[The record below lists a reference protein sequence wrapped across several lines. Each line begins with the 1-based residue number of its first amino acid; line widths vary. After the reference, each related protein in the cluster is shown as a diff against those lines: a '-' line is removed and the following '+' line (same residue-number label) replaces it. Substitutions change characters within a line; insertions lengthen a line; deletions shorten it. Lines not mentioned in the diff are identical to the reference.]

1 MKMTKLFAGVSAAA
15 LLAGAAF
22 ADDVTVNDVDATP
35 DGVAAGYQLA
45 EELDVADAAPST
57 DLEFT
62 VHPDSSTDWAGLGAA
77 ELTVTLT
84 GAVFDQNIVAG
95 NFSSGGTC
103 SVSGVTNGAAG
114 TSTATFAIADL
125 ADCDDSYVDGAYAA
139 GVDDDDMEFD
149 LPLLVTDNDVNF
161 TVAIE
166 RVSNGASIASITH
179 DANTATSAIDNF
191 IEATDAFDITIASD
205 ATTSSNDSVISLSD
219 SYDVL
224 INADDSTTNADVV
237 GSVVL
242 ALTGNIDLA
251 STAAAN
257 NAGQIDGIELTVT
270 IPDAT
275 GIASVTMTEGGG
287 GDTDTVAL
295 DTSNQAVFSLAAG
308 DATGDATL
316 GVADLIAGL
325 TITVDADTDTGT
337 VISNTAISLSAATD
351 FDAAPDLIDEST
363 SGSLDALDR
372 QGSNSPTFEW
382 VGDTNAS
389 TANVFRATGMGSTVP
404 VTRVTLTNSTNDMDD
419 EYLVSP
425 SGSVNNGELI
435 ITTADIENAVGG
447 AYGRADVSFSFEA
460 DGITVRRFMVTEG
473 VVSENSTDYNVGTDE
488 IGD

>member
-1 MKMTKLFAGVSAAA
+1 MNMTKLFAGVSAAA

-22 ADDVTVNDVDATP
+22 ADDVTVNNVDATA
-35 DGVAAGYQLA
+35 DGVSAGYQLA

-62 VHPDSSTDWAGLGAA
+62 VHPDSTTDWAGLGAA

-103 SVSGVTNGAAG
+103 SVTGVTNGAAG
-114 TSTATFAIADL
+114 TSTATFSIADL
-125 ADCDDSYVDGAYAA
+125 ADCDDSWVNGAYST
-139 GVDDDDMEFD
+139 GTDDDDMEFD
-149 LPLLVTDNDVNF
+149 LPILVTDNDVNF

-179 DANTATSAIDNF
+179 DATTATTAIDNF

-219 SYDVL
+219 GYDSL
-224 INADDSTTNADVV
+224 INADNLTAGADVV
-237 GSVVL
+237 GTVGL

-257 NAGQIDGIELTVT
+257 NAAQIDGIELTVT

-275 GIASVTMTEGGG
+275 GIASVTMAEGGQ
-287 GDTDTVAL
+287 DTDTVAL
-295 DTSNQAVFSLAAG
+295 DANNQAVFSLAAG
-308 DATGDATL
+308 DVTNDSTL

-325 TITVDADTDTGT
+325 TITLDADTDAAT
-337 VISNTAISLSAATD
+337 VISNTTISLSAGTD
-351 FDAAPDLIDEST
+351 FDPAPDLVDESA
-363 SGSLDALDR
+363 SGSLDGLAR
-372 QGSNSPTFEW
+372 QGSNTPTFEW
-382 VGDTNAS
+382 VGDSNAS
-389 TANVFRATGMGSTVP
+389 TANIFRATGMGSTVP
-404 VTRVTLTNSTNDMDD
+404 VTRVTLEDSTNDMDG

-425 SGSVNNGELI
+425 SGALNNGELI

-460 DGITVRRFMVTEG
+460 DGITVRRLMVTNG
-473 VVSENSTDYNVGTDE
+473 VVSENSTDYNVGTDQ
-488 IGD
+488 IGG